1 MAKAT
6 IIDDELALSGSANL
20 DGRSL
25 FLNYEMT
32 IAFYD
37 RQAVSGFV
45 RWIDA
50 RRSESEPYVARR
62 PSLLRELAE
71 GLILWLAFQL

>member
-1 MAKAT
+1 M
-6 IIDDELALSGSANL
+6 
-20 DGRSL
+20 
-25 FLNYEMT
+25 MV
-32 IAFYD
+32 AFYEPT
-37 RQAVSGFV
+37 AVSGFA